1 MDTVYSENNHI
12 IMVGKVTSDKRFSHE
27 IYGEKFY
34 IFDLS
39 VPRLSGNSDIIP
51 ITISERLMVN
61 GELPIGTKITVEGQF
76 RSYNSYGE
84 GKNKLVLTVFAKNVT
99 LLEDQESEVEAR
111 KDFISNEVTLIGY
124 ICKKPVYRQTPFGRE
139 IADILLA
146 VNRAYSKSDYIP
158 CIAWGRT
165 ARFCENMEVGTEV
178 KLVGRVQSRQ
188 YEKKHEDGTVENKV
202 AYEVSVG
209 SLEVVNQKDDG
220 EAEEAPVEENKE
232 ANEIPVEAFDMM
244 IGNIIDDKE
253 VQDKVGYEKYDIVAA
268 NILADVL
275 VPLTPVIIHQLKKGG
290 IYITS
295 GIIEDKEE
303 VVVEAVKKAG
313 LEVLEVNHQ
322 GEWVSVTAR
331 KN

>member
-139 IADILLA
+139 IADVLLA
-146 VNRAYSKSDYIP
+146 VNRAYNKSDYIP
-158 CIAWGRT
+158 TIAWGRN
-165 ARFCENMEVGTEV
+165 ARFCQNLEVGTKV
-178 KLVGRVQSRQ
+178 KLVGRVQSRM
-188 YEKKHEDGTVENKV
+188 YEKKHEDGTVENRV
-202 AYEVSVG
+202 AYEVSIG
-209 SLEVVNQKDDG
+209 SLEIVDEDDT
-220 EAEEAPVEENKE
+220 ENK
-232 ANEIPVEAFDMM
+232 VES
-244 IGNIIDDKE
+244 N
-253 VQDKVGYEKYDIVAA
+253 Q
-268 NILADVL
+268 
-275 VPLTPVIIHQLKKGG
+275 
-290 IYITS
+290 
-295 GIIEDKEE
+295 
-303 VVVEAVKKAG
+303 EAV
-313 LEVLEVNHQ
+313 
-322 GEWVSVTAR
+322 
-331 KN
+331 

>member
-1 MDTVYSENNHI
+1 MDTNYLENNYLTL
-12 IMVGKVTSDKRFSHE
+12 VGKVTSEKKFSHE
-27 IYGEKFY
+27 IYGERFY
-34 IFDLS
+34 SFDLS
-39 VPRLSGNSDIIP
+39 TPRLSGNADIIP
-51 ITISERLMVN
+51 VTVSERLINDDMMT
-61 GELPIGTKITVEGQF
+61 IGTKLLIKGQF

-232 ANEIPVEAFDMM
+232 AI
-244 IGNIIDDKE
+244 
-253 VQDKVGYEKYDIVAA
+253 
-268 NILADVL
+268 
-275 VPLTPVIIHQLKKGG
+275 
-290 IYITS
+290 
-295 GIIEDKEE
+295 
-303 VVVEAVKKAG
+303 
-313 LEVLEVNHQ
+313 
-322 GEWVSVTAR
+322 
-331 KN
+331 